1 LDLLSPQIAVV
12 DDDEDTLNLFTEV
25 INMDGY
31 TVIGFENPQLLIDY
45 ISENPTQLQF
55 VVIDYRMPQM
65 TGCELANLIHT
76 LNPSIQMVFITAYI
90 DIINNSLNL
99 EIFRKPLSIHKIIDI
114 VDKYMHYEVIT

>member
-1 LDLLSPQIAVV
+1 MSPQIAVV

-31 TVIGFENPQLLIDY
+31 TVRGFENPQFLIDY

-99 EIFRKPLSIHKIIDI
+99 EIFRKPLSIRKIIDI
-114 VDKYMHYEVIT
+114 VDKYMHHEVIT

>member
-1 LDLLSPQIAVV
+1 MNLLSPQIAVV
-12 DDDEDTLNLFTEV
+12 DDDEYTLNLFTEV

-45 ISENPTQLQF
+45 ISENPKQLQF

-65 TGCELANLIHT
+65 TGCELANRIHT
-76 LNPSIQMVFITAYI
+76 LNPRIQMVFITAYI

-114 VDKYMHYEVIT
+114 VYKYIHHEVIT